1 MKQGRYTTIE
11 EGNLLETWISERTKN
26 IIPSASVNI
35 ADKIRQMKK
44 KGLDIV
50 ELQTGEPDFAT
61 PEHIVQAAYEAMQQG
76 YTHYV
81 SSRGIPELRE
91 AIAEK
96 LWSENRI
103 KADPESEIL
112 VTPGAVHAVFAA
124 IQATVNPGDEVIIP
138 DPCWVAYP
146 GCIALAG
153 GIAVRAPCQKGELE
167 IDIDRLKEAITPK
180 TKLLILNYP
189 SNPTGMTL
197 TLKQLKLIAE
207 IAIEYNLLVLSDEIY
222 EKILYDGRKHYSL
235 ASLGDMQERTITV
248 NGFSKTYAMTGWR
261 VGYACASAKIIDQ
274 MLKVQQYSVTCANAF
289 VQKAAIA
296 ALRGS
301 QECVKNMIKEY
312 DRRRRVIIDGLNKIS
327 GIYCRQPQGTFY
339 VFADISQ
346 LGLSSV
352 AAVEF
357 LLDRAKVGVVPGSA
371 YGPSGEGYVRL
382 SFANSI
388 ENIEKALYQIK
399 KVI

>member
-1 MKQGRYTTIE
+1 
-11 EGNLLETWISERTKN
+11 LDTWISERTKGMV
-26 IIPSASVNI
+26 PSASVSI
-35 ADKIRQMKK
+35 ADRIRQMKR

-50 ELQTGEPDFAT
+50 ELQTGEPDFTT
-61 PEHIVQAAYEAMQQG
+61 PGHIIQAAYEAMQQG

-96 LWSENRI
+96 LWSENKI
-103 KADPESEIL
+103 KADTEREIL
-112 VTPGAVHAVFAA
+112 VTPGAIHAVFAA
-124 IQATVNPGDEVIIP
+124 ISATINPGDEVIIP

-146 GCIALAG
+146 GCIALSG
-153 GIAVRAPCQKGELE
+153 GIAVRIACQKETLE
-167 IDIDRLKEAITPK
+167 IDIDHLKQAITPK

-189 SNPTGMTL
+189 SNPTGMTV
-197 TLKQLKLIAE
+197 TLDQLKGIAE
-207 IAIEYNLLVLSDEIY
+207 IAIKRGLLVLSDEIY
-222 EKILYDGRKHYSL
+222 EKILYDGRKHYSIVNL
-235 ASLGDMQERTITV
+235 EGMHERTITV

-261 VGYACASAKIIDQ
+261 IGYVCASTRIIDQ

-301 QECVKNMIKEY
+301 QECLDNMIKEY
-312 DRRRRVIIDGLNKIS
+312 DRRRQVITAGLNKIKGVS
-327 GIYCRQPQGTFY
+327 CRQPQGTFY

-352 AAVEF
+352 AAAEF

-388 ENIEKALYQIK
+388 ENIEKALYQIEEA
-399 KVI
+399 IIELEA

>member
-1 MKQGRYTTIE
+1 M
-11 EGNLLETWISERTKN
+11 ETWISERTKN
-26 IIPSASVNI
+26 IVPSASVSI
-35 ADKIRQMKK
+35 ADKIRQMKR
-44 KGLDIV
+44 KGLDII

-61 PEHIVQAAYEAMQQG
+61 PEHIVKAAYEAMQQG

-81 SSRGIPELRE
+81 SSRGVPELRE

-96 LWSENRI
+96 LWSENNI
-103 KADPESEIL
+103 KADPEREIL
-112 VTPGAVHAVFAA
+112 VTPGAIHAVFAA
-124 IQATVNPGDEVIIP
+124 AQAVINAGDEVIIP

-146 GCIALAG
+146 GCVALSG
-153 GIAVRAPCQKGELE
+153 GIVVMAPCQKGSLE
-167 IDIDRLKEAITPK
+167 IDVERLREAITPK

-189 SNPTGMTL
+189 SNPTGTTATL
-197 TLKQLKLIAE
+197 DQLERIAH
-207 IAIEYNLLVLSDEIY
+207 IAIEHNLLVLSDEVY
-222 EKILYDGRKHYSL
+222 EKILYDGKKHYSI
-235 ASLGDMQERTITV
+235 ASLEGMQERTITI

-261 VGYACASAKIIDQ
+261 IGYVHASMKIMDQ
-274 MLKVQQYSVTCANAF
+274 MLKVQQYSVTCASAF

-301 QECVKNMIKEY
+301 QECVQGMVREY
-312 DRRRRVIIDGLNKIS
+312 DRRRQVIVAGLNTMSRIS
-327 GIYCRQPQGTFY
+327 CSPPHGTFY

-352 AAVEF
+352 EAAEF
-357 LLDRAKVGVVPGSA
+357 LLNTAKVGVVPGSA

-399 KVI
+399 EAIIVRGT